1 MEAGACKAAASG
13 GATHAGGGGA
23 GEPGASGDY
32 RKAEGGEA
40 GVNRKGPW
48 TRKLHFWRKHRRLWT
63 VRQRFFRTRA
73 GKGLQSAV
81 YSLAQKFP
89 ESKVLQRALFHL
101 LPF

>member
-1 MEAGACKAAASG
+1 MGAGAPQTATPG
-13 GATHAGGGGA
+13 GGLDAGGGGT
-23 GEPGASGDY
+23 GEPGASGGY

-40 GVNRKGPW
+40 GMNRKGPW
-48 TRKLHFWRKHRRLWT
+48 TRKLLFWRKHRRLWT

-89 ESKVLQRALFHL
+89 ESKVLERALFYL

>member
-1 MEAGACKAAASG
+1 M
-13 GATHAGGGGA
+13 
-23 GEPGASGDY
+23 
-32 RKAEGGEA
+32 
-40 GVNRKGPW
+40 NQKGPW

-81 YSLAQKFP
+81 YRLAQKFP
-89 ESKVLQRALFHL
+89 ESKVLERVLFHL

>member
-1 MEAGACKAAASG
+1 MGAGAHKAAAFG
-13 GATHAGGGGA
+13 GWMDAGGGGA

-63 VRQRFFRTRA
+63 VRQRFFHTRA

-89 ESKVLQRALFHL
+89 ESKVLERVLFHL

>member
-1 MEAGACKAAASG
+1 MEAGAHKTAAPG
-13 GATHAGGGGA
+13 GWMDAGGGGA
-23 GEPGASGDY
+23 GEPGASGGY
-32 RKAEGGEA
+32 GKAEGGEA
-40 GVNRKGPW
+40 GVSKKGPW
-48 TRKLHFWRKHRRLWT
+48 TRKLHFWRKHRRLWA

>member
-1 MEAGACKAAASG
+1 M
-13 GATHAGGGGA
+13 
-23 GEPGASGDY
+23 
-32 RKAEGGEA
+32 
-40 GVNRKGPW
+40 NRKGPW
-48 TRKLHFWRKHRRLWT
+48 TRKLQFWRKHRRLWA

-89 ESKVLQRALFHL
+89 ESKVLERALFHL

>member
-1 MEAGACKAAASG
+1 MGAGAPQTATPG
-13 GATHAGGGGA
+13 GGLDAGGGGT
-23 GEPGASGDY
+23 GEPGASGGY

-40 GVNRKGPW
+40 GMNRKGPW
-48 TRKLHFWRKHRRLWT
+48 TRKLLFWRKHRRLWT

-89 ESKVLQRALFHL
+89 ESKVLERALFHL